1 MRIFLVLALW
11 AVPAAAQLPDA
22 SGKDTLSIWVVQ
34 GNDTLPMGRLIDSI
48 TVQRNRGVPLVH
60 RVLWTDAPIFG
71 PRVDTVVSRLDTGA
85 LLRYVGVTPRGT
97 DRVDVVNGRA
107 TGTASGP
114 GGTSVVIDLSL
125 PDSTVLA
132 TNLDLVLRSRLLY
145 VGDIVAVR
153 LFVPPLLSIG
163 VAEMRVEAEPVI
175 DGERTWRLAA
185 TNLDN
190 KVTYWIS
197 QRSRLLLRQTMLG
210 PNGALLLLD
219 RRPIPSPQ
227 PRPLPRP

>member
-1 MRIFLVLALW
+1 MRIFIVLALW
-11 AVPAAAQLPDA
+11 AAPIAAQLPQTP
-22 SGKDTLSIWVVQ
+22 GRDTLSIWVIQ

-48 TVQRNRGVPLVH
+48 AVQSQRGLAVVH
-60 RVLWTDAPIFG
+60 RVLWTDAPVFG

-85 LLRYVGVTPRGT
+85 LVRYVGITPRGT

-107 TGTASGP
+107 RGTATGP
-114 GGTSVVIDLSL
+114 GGTPVVVDLPL

-163 VAEMRVEAEPVI
+163 MAEMKVEAEPFI
-175 DGERTWRLAA
+175 DGERTWRLA
-185 TNLDN
+185 TRNLDN

-197 QRSRLLLRQTMLG
+197 QRSRLLLRQTMIG
-210 PNGALLLLD
+210 PNGTLLLID
-219 RRPIPSPQ
+219 RRPLPPPQ

>member
-1 MRIFLVLALW
+1 
-11 AVPAAAQLPDA
+11 
-22 SGKDTLSIWVVQ
+22 
-34 GNDTLPMGRLIDSI
+34 
-48 TVQRNRGVPLVH
+48 
-60 RVLWTDAPIFG
+60 
-71 PRVDTVVSRLDTGA
+71 VDTVVSRLDTGA

-153 LFVPPLLSIG
+153 LFVPPLLSVG
-163 VAEMRVEAEPVI
+163 VAEMRVEAEPLI

-219 RRPIPSPQ
+219 RRRIPPPQ

>member
-1 MRIFLVLALW
+1 MRIFLVLTLW
-11 AVPAAAQLPDA
+11 AAPMAAQLVPVP
-22 SGKDTLSIWVVQ
+22 GRDTLSIWVVQ

-48 TVQRNRGVPLVH
+48 ALRNERGVAVVH

-71 PRVDTVVSRLDTGA
+71 PRIDTVISRTETGA
-85 LLRYVGVTPRGT
+85 LLHYVGITPRAT

-107 TGTASGP
+107 RGTATGP
-114 GGTSVVIDLSL
+114 GGTPVVVDLAL

-132 TNLDLVLRSRLLY
+132 TNLDLVLRSRLLF
-145 VGDIVAVR
+145 VGDIIPVR

-163 VAEMRVEAEPVI
+163 MVAMKVEAEPFI
-175 DGERTWRLAA
+175 DGERTWRVAA

-197 QRSRLLLRQTMLG
+197 QQSRLLLQQTMIG
-210 PNGALLLLD
+210 PNGTLLLMN
-219 RRPIPSPQ
+219 RRPIPPPQ